1 MKLFFFIV
9 CIVCSG
15 QLMAQW
21 TERIITSNTQGG
33 PLQVVVGDIDNDG
46 KIDVLNVNNFPAQNF
61 VWYRNINNNGDFE
74 AAQEIGSIYEP
85 RNMAIG
91 DIDGDGDLDVIGA
104 SPYNIPPYLV
114 YYKNMDGLGNF
125 GTLIEVST
133 PNTQGQRA
141 IIVTDIDG
149 DGHNDLVVGS
159 ITDRALTWY
168 KNLDGNGSFDEGN
181 IIISNYVNGSG
192 IAVGDIDG
200 DGDIDIVAGSLM
212 SDTMSWF
219 ENLDGN
225 GTFGPP
231 QEIGSSG
238 STMLSVFLVDIDGD
252 NDLDVIGSS
261 VGSGVFAWWENL
273 DGLGNFSLEKTIDAS
288 LVTTYIY
295 PVDLDNDGDI
305 DVLTLAPGYL
315 RWYENLDG
323 FGNFGSANIIKDD
336 LEFAITVTAADLD
349 NDGDMDPIA
358 ASQSDYTIYWFEN
371 DLLSTDQFSL
381 QKVKIHPNPTK
392 DILHINTDENIK
404 SVMLFDV
411 LGRKVYQQDGNKKEV
426 NLTNFQ
432 NGIYFIRIT
441 TDSGSLV
448 QKVIKE

>member
-159 ITDRALTWY
+159 I
-168 KNLDGNGSFDEGN
+168 
-181 IIISNYVNGSG
+181 
-192 IAVGDIDG
+192 
-200 DGDIDIVAGSLM
+200 
-212 SDTMSWF
+212 
-219 ENLDGN
+219 
-225 GTFGPP
+225 
-231 QEIGSSG
+231 
-238 STMLSVFLVDIDGD
+238 
-252 NDLDVIGSS
+252 
-261 VGSGVFAWWENL
+261 
-273 DGLGNFSLEKTIDAS
+273 
-288 LVTTYIY
+288 
-295 PVDLDNDGDI
+295 
-305 DVLTLAPGYL
+305 
-315 RWYENLDG
+315 
-323 FGNFGSANIIKDD
+323 
-336 LEFAITVTAADLD
+336 
-349 NDGDMDPIA
+349 
-358 ASQSDYTIYWFEN
+358 
-371 DLLSTDQFSL
+371 
-381 QKVKIHPNPTK
+381 
-392 DILHINTDENIK
+392 
-404 SVMLFDV
+404 
-411 LGRKVYQQDGNKKEV
+411 
-426 NLTNFQ
+426 
-432 NGIYFIRIT
+432 
-441 TDSGSLV
+441 
-448 QKVIKE
+448 